1 MKKIFYILSLLLFF
15 AVSCE
20 NNNPE
25 NEGQVD
31 TPSSLDYSS
40 VTIAGKNAV
49 VIKPVD
55 SAPTAPVVVVVADD
69 LQLATRL
76 TVLPETPE
84 VPVNFKAAEHCLIGG
99 YILCIVEA
107 ESDGDASFLVDVKD
121 AFPSAPKVYL
131 LSYCNDFA
139 YTAAMQIPETFNAYA
154 CVSATM
160 NVETYKNNNFT
171 KPVSFVHV
179 HATENSVYKWNGV
192 EGKSVSV
199 PLSVGALVAINE
211 CITFKTTELLPRE
224 GKGRVSCTHYID
236 SLSGCDVKLYSV
248 EGASNGWCDAEFEVY
263 NQIWNFFKTH

>member
-1 MKKIFYILSLLLFF
+1 MF
-15 AVSCE
+15 AASCE
-20 NNNPE
+20 QTANTEIPE
-25 NEGQVD
+25 KND
-31 TPSSLDYSS
+31 SSLVVVSQ
-40 VTIAGKNAV
+40 TIADHNAV
-49 VIKPVD
+49 IIKP
-55 SAPTAPVVVVVADD
+55 SNSKITAPVVVVVADD
-69 LQLATRL
+69 ITLATRMSP
-76 TVLPETPE
+76 VPETPE
-84 VPVNFKAAEHCLIGG
+84 VNFKAAEHCLIGG

-211 CITFKTTELLPRE
+211 CVTFKTTELLPRE